1 MSSRI
6 ARIRAQLGRRSRQLR
21 SLWAA
26 EGPRGITDRVRRVA
40 AEWLAPKSVPMPV
53 LPADVIA
60 ADLSRPFTPAIPR
73 LFPGE
78 PVIANWV
85 IGPPGPRAGGHTTLF
100 RAIRYLEG
108 HGYVNRIFFYNVYR
122 ADHRYYE
129 SIVRNDYDFHGKV
142 GSVDEGMEDAHAV
155 IATSWPTA
163 YPVFNARC
171 AGKRFYFVQDFEPY
185 FYPAGALSVLA
196 ENTYR
201 MGFHAVTAG
210 GWLAQK
216 LRAEF
221 GMAAD
226 CFEFGSDTSRYR
238 RLPGVKRS
246 GVVFYARPEAPRRG
260 AELGLMAM
268 ELFAVRRPEIDIHF
282 YGTRIERLPY
292 RCIQHGRVTPDKL
305 NKIYNQC
312 YAGLSLSMTNVSLV
326 PLEMVA
332 AGCIPVVNEAAHNR
346 VVLQNSYVRYA
357 PADPHA
363 LASELEALVTM
374 PDFESLSQAA
384 AASVRS
390 ITWEA
395 AGASVDAIFRRALE
409 AANSQAE
416 QDSAAARDRLLGC
429 GEVLEKT
436 VHRPVRDKNSPVPR
450 GPVGAPLGAAEG
462 D

>member
-1 MSSRI
+1 
-6 ARIRAQLGRRSRQLR
+6 
-21 SLWAA
+21 
-26 EGPRGITDRVRRVA
+26 VA

-53 LPADVIA
+53 LTADVIA

-73 LFPGE
+73 LVPGE

-85 IGPPGPRAGGHTTLF
+85 IGPPGPRAGGYTTLF

-108 HGYVNRIFFYNVYR
+108 HGYVNRIYFYNVYR

-129 SIVRNDYDFHGKV
+129 SIVRNDYNFHGEV

-171 AGKRFYFVQDFEPY
+171 AGKRFYFVQDFEPC

-201 MGFHAVTAG
+201 MGFHGITIGTCFAE
-210 GWLAQK
+210 K
-216 LRAEF
+216 LRTEF
-221 GMAAD
+221 GMTVD
-226 CFEFGSDTSRYR
+226 SFDYGSDTSRYR
-238 RLPGVKRS
+238 RLPGAKRS

-260 AELGLMAM
+260 VELGLMAM

-326 PLEMVA
+326 AYEMLA
-332 AGCIPVVNEAAHNR
+332 AGCIPVVNDSILIR
-346 VVLQNSYVRYA
+346 TDMKTPYVRYA
-357 PADPHA
+357 APYPAA
-363 LASELEALVTM
+363 LASELEAVVNT

-384 AASVRS
+384 AGSVRS

-395 AGASVDAIFRRALE
+395 AGASVEAIFRRALE
-409 AANSQAE
+409 AANSRAE

-429 GEVLEKT
+429 GEVLET
-436 VHRPVRDKNSPVPR
+436 AVHRPVRDKNSPVPR
-450 GPVGAPLGAAEG
+450 GPVGAPLGADEQ

>member
-1 MSSRI
+1 
-6 ARIRAQLGRRSRQLR
+6 
-21 SLWAA
+21 
-26 EGPRGITDRVRRVA
+26 VA

-53 LPADVIA
+53 LTADVIA

-73 LFPGE
+73 LVPGE

-85 IGPPGPRAGGHTTLF
+85 IGPPGPRAGGYTTLF

-108 HGYVNRIFFYNVYR
+108 HGYVNRIYFYNVYR

-129 SIVRNDYDFHGKV
+129 SIVRNDYDFHGEV

-201 MGFHAVTAG
+201 MGFHAITAG
-210 GWLAQK
+210 GWVAQK

-221 GMAAD
+221 GMATD

-238 RLPGVKRS
+238 RLPGAKRS
-246 GVVFYARPEAPRRG
+246 GVVFYARPEAARRG
-260 AELGLMAM
+260 VELGLMAM
-268 ELFAVRRPEIDIHF
+268 ELFAARRPEIDLHF
-282 YGTRIERLPY
+282 YGTRIDRLPF
-292 RCIQHGRVTPDKL
+292 RCIQHGRVMPDKL
-305 NKIYNQC
+305 NEIYNQC

-326 PLEMVA
+326 PLEMLA
-332 AGCIPVVNEAAHNR
+332 AGCIPVVNVAAHNGM
-346 VVLQNSYVRYA
+346 VLQNSYVRYA
-357 PADPHA
+357 PPDPHA
-363 LASELEALVTM
+363 LASELEAVVNM

-384 AASVRS
+384 AGSVRS

-429 GEVLEKT
+429 GEVLET
-436 VHRPVRDKNSPVPR
+436 AVHRPVRDKNSPVPR
-450 GPVGAPLGAAEG
+450 GPVGVPLGAAEE